1 MILIVI
7 INKVNLFPDKSNGR
21 MSDDEFERLC
31 RSIET
36 AVDSP
41 LALLEAES
49 PSDQEVRETESPPDD
64 SILEEADSPQD
75 NTVLENSS
83 ASLGRF

>member
-1 MILIVI
+1 M
-7 INKVNLFPDKSNGR
+7 
-21 MSDDEFERLC
+21 
-31 RSIET
+31 
-36 AVDSP
+36 DSP

-49 PSDQEVRETESPPDD
+49 PSDRDGRETGSPPDD